1 MALYRI
7 ADLILEITPKYDYT
21 SRLCAHYTVSNG
33 TPDMQITVTDAEI
46 MAEDAPDVPHTPGYL
61 ESLAI
66 YRKIAER
73 LADFDGFLAH
83 GAVIAKDGRAY
94 MFCAPSGTGKTTHI
108 RLWQKEIPDTVI
120 INGDKPIVRRRGAD
134 WIAYGTPWA
143 GKEGMQ
149 TNAGAPLCGICMLS
163 RAAQNSMRPIK
174 QDERLTALAH
184 HVYFPHDA
192 RAAKTVAL
200 LASMTASVPTYAL
213 GCNLLPEAAHLSY
226 TTMTKEKA

>member
-1 MALYRI
+1 MAFYRI
-7 ADLILEITPKYDYT
+7 ADLIIEITPKYDYT
-21 SRLCAHYTVSNG
+21 LRMCAPYL
-33 TPDMQITVTDAEI
+33 TDAQDPDLRVSVTEQEI
-46 MAEDAPDVPHTPGYL
+46 SAEDAPELPHAPGYL

-83 GAVIAKDGRAY
+83 GAVIAQNGRAY

-108 RLWQKEIPDTVI
+108 RLWQKEFPDTVI
-120 INGDKPIVRRRGAD
+120 INGDKPIIRRRGHD
-134 WIAYGTPWA
+134 WMAYGTPWA

-149 TNAGAPLCGICMLS
+149 TNTCAPLCGICMLS
-163 RAAQNSMRPIK
+163 RAGQNTMHPIE
-174 QDERLTALAH
+174 QDERLTALAR

-200 LASMTASVPTYAL
+200 LASVGASVPTYAL
-213 GCNLLPEAAHLSY
+213 GCTPFPEAAHLSY